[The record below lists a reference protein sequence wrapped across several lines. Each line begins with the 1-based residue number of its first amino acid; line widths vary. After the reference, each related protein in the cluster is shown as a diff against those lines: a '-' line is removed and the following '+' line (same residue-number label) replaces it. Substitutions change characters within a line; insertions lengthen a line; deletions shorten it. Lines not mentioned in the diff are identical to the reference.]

1 VSRACRRRDGGIR
14 LGVVRVVQAAWLSA
28 VLCVAA
34 VIGAAP
40 ATAASASPHW
50 SIFSESQPTYFRAGD
65 TSDAYVLVVRN
76 DGALPT
82 THGSVVTLT
91 DTLPSGVTATKVSV
105 TGEAANG
112 NGSPKYAMA
121 CAIVP
126 APERVECTYEESAS
140 HGAVLAGATFVV
152 TITVSIDAGVK
163 TLEANSATISGG
175 GAPGAATE
183 ETTPIDAE
191 PVPFGLS
198 LFDVGI
204 ADESGSPDTQ
214 AASHPYELTTSLAF
228 NVSAREGPPL
238 ESPLA
243 NAAPKDL
250 EVAFPPGLIGNPKAV
265 PQCSQQAFLELEA
278 LNCPLDSQVGTVK
291 PYFYG
296 SFHSAVYPVFNIV
309 PPSGEPAELG
319 FSVAGIGHIPLFFHV
334 LPNKNGEYRLTASL
348 NDIPESGPLQG
359 AILTLWGVPA
369 DGNHDLER
377 EGTFGQGHEQD
388 GESCKPQV
396 EVEGGVEK
404 QVSCPSGIAARPFLT
419 LPSKCQASELPVGVE
434 TDSWENPGPPFQSPA
449 TKPIAAEAITGC
461 EQLSFAPSLWLA
473 PETTQAGA
481 PSGYTIDVHVPQNE
495 DPTALATPDLRK
507 AVVSLPAGVVV
518 SPSVTNGLQDCTEE
532 QFAPQSLTAASCPA
546 RSQLGTVKIVTPL
559 LSSPLEGQVFLGQPD
574 CAPCTPGDAQEGRL
588 VRLLLQAEG
597 SGLTVKLAGSGSIDQ
612 STGQLTVTFDESPQL
627 PFEELKLTLDGGSTA
642 PLANSSSCGVPLSAS
657 SQLTPYSSET
667 PAEPTSEPFELSG
680 CPPARF
686 DPSFLAGTSN
696 NQAGAFSPLTVTL
709 SRTDQEEDLER
720 LTVQL
725 APGLLGTLSKV
736 ALCAEAQAQA
746 GACGPQSEVGSATVE
761 AGPGSDPAVLEGRV
775 YLTGP
780 YHGAPF
786 GLSIVVPAVAGP
798 FDLGTIDVRARID
811 VDPST
816 AALTVTSDPLPQ
828 TLDGIPLQIKAV
840 NLDIDREGFIFNPT
854 DCQPLGIQA
863 TLASSNNALASVS
876 SRFQAANCATLAFKP
891 KLTGLAHA
899 KTSKAGGAY
908 LHMRLVSSPGQA
920 NIAKVKVDLPKQL
933 PVRLSTLQ
941 KACLAAVLQAN
952 PARCPAASV
961 VGGVTVLTPILRQP
975 LVGPVYLVSRGGAA
989 TPELEF
995 VLQGEGV
1002 SVDVVG
1008 QAIIKHGVIAAAFS
1022 SLPDVPISTLG
1033 LVLGN
1038 GPHSLLATNLPA
1050 RAKRSLCGGS
1060 LAIPTEITGQ
1070 NGAVLKQTTRL
1081 AVLGC
1086 PRRGAAKRKA

>member
-1 VSRACRRRDGGIR
+1 MR
-14 LGVVRVVQAAWLSA
+14 VVRAARLSM

-34 VIGAAP
+34 AIGAAP
-40 ATAASASPHW
+40 ATAATPGPHW
-50 SIFSESQPTYFRAGD
+50 SIVSESQPTYFKAGD
-65 TSDAYVLVVRN
+65 TSDAYVLIVRN

-82 THGSVVTLT
+82 THGSVVTVT
-91 DTLPSGVTATKVSV
+91 DTLPPGITATNVSAR
-105 TGEAANG
+105 GEAANG
-112 NGSPKYAMA
+112 NASPTYLMTCVIASG
-121 CAIVP
+121 P
-126 APERVECTYEESAS
+126 ASVTCTYQESAS
-140 HGAVLAGATFVV
+140 HGAVLAGATIVV
-152 TITVSIDAGVK
+152 TITVSIPAGDHS
-163 TLEANSATISGG
+163 LEPNSAMVSGG
-175 GAPGAATE
+175 GASGAATE

-214 AASHPYELTTSLAF
+214 AASHPYELTAFLAF
-228 NVSAREGPPL
+228 NISAREGPPH
-238 ESPLA
+238 EEPLA
-243 NAAPKDL
+243 SAAPKDL
-250 EVAFPPGLIGNPKAV
+250 EVRFPPGMVGNPNAV

-319 FSVAGIGHIPLFFHV
+319 FSVAGIGHIPLFFHI
-334 LPNKNGEYRLTASL
+334 LPNKKGEYALTASL

-396 EVEGGVEK
+396 EVEGGVER
-404 QVSCPSGIAARPFLT
+404 QQSCPSGIAARPFLT
-419 LPSKCQASELPVGVE
+419 LPSKCQAKELPVGVQ
-434 TDSWENPGPPFQSPA
+434 TDSWENPGPPFQSRSAEA
-449 TKPIAAEAITGC
+449 TAGEAITGC
-461 EQLSFAPSLWLA
+461 DQLSFTPSLWLA

-495 DPTALATPDLRK
+495 DPTALATPALRK
-507 AVVSLPAGVVV
+507 AVVSLPAGVVL
-518 SPSVTNGLQDCTEE
+518 SPSVANGLQDCTEE
-532 QFAPQSLTAASCPA
+532 QFAPQSLTTASCPA
-546 RSQLGTVKIVTPL
+546 RSLLGTVKIVTPL
-559 LSSPLEGQVFLGQPD
+559 LSSPLEGQIFLGKPD
-574 CAPCTPGDAQEGRL
+574 CEPCTPGDAQEGRL

-597 SGLTVKLAGSGSIDQ
+597 SGVTVKLEGSGSIDQ

-642 PLANSSSCGVPLSAS
+642 PLANSSTCGVPLSAS

-667 PAEPTSEPFELSG
+667 PAEPSSEPFELSG

-709 SRTDQEEDLER
+709 SRSDQEEDLER

-761 AGPGSDPAVLEGRV
+761 AGPGSDPAVLEGHV

-780 YHGAPF
+780 YNGAPF

-798 FDLGTIDVRARID
+798 FDLGTIDVRARIA

-816 AALTVTSDPLPQ
+816 AALTLTSDPLPQ
-828 TLDGIPLQIKAV
+828 SLDGIPLQIKAV

-863 TLASSNNALASVS
+863 TLESSNNALASVS

-899 KTSKAGGAY
+899 ETSKAGGAY

-933 PVRLSTLQ
+933 PARLSTLQ
-941 KACLAAVLQAN
+941 QACLAAVLQAD

-961 VGGVTVLTPILRQP
+961 VGSVTVLTPILRQA
-975 LVGPVYLVSRGGAA
+975 LVGPVYLVSRGGTA

-1050 RAKRSLCGGS
+1050 RARRSLCGQS

-1070 NGAVLKQTTRL
+1070 NGAVVKQTTKL
-1081 AVLGC
+1081 AILGC
-1086 PRRGAAKRKA
+1086 PRRATAKRKA